1 MSNETHT
8 LEGSDGADDNKFT
21 TTSISGDGGQVYNN
35 CTFNYLCPE
44 YQCKNAPEQKERSL
58 FGSIISVLASL
69 AQFFIKM
76 A

>member
-1 MSNETHT
+1 MSNNAHT

-44 YQCKNAPEQKERSL
+44 YQCKNAPEQKHGSVISL
-58 FGSIISVLASL
+58 LASL
-69 AQFFIKM
+69 VQFFIKM

>member
-1 MSNETHT
+1 MSNNAHT

-44 YQCKNAPEQKERSL
+44 YQCKNAPEQKLGRV
-58 FGSIISVLASL
+58 ISVLASL
-69 AQFFIKM
+69 VQFFIKM